1 MSEVPLHPHN
11 GRAQSRQISVP
22 PPRQLATLQP
32 RLSLKVV
39 LAAHSEVI
47 AEQRAHAGGR
57 AREAVGAHHVR
68 KLRRAERAVQGAEAH
83 HEARADDLREG
94 PDGVVRA
101 LLQDREGERAEGVE
115 ARGPVPG
122 GGEHRVGDE
131 DLALCGVQGSKKA
144 FGDYDLEFRVSV
156 LGFGV

>member
-22 PPRQLATLQP
+22 PPRQLAALQP
-32 RLSLKVV
+32 RRPHSRRVV
-39 LAAHSEVI
+39 LAGHSEVV
-47 AEQRAHAGGR
+47 AEQRAHARGR

-101 LLQDREGERAEGVE
+101 LLQDGEGERAEGVE

-131 DLALCGVQGSKKA
+131 DLA
-144 FGDYDLEFRVSV
+144 
-156 LGFGV
+156 